1 MEKTIFKG
9 YVNGKTFTTVED
21 YNKAITDAIKNN
33 EQLISYSK
41 YDKIVDSEK
50 KIDSEKKNKEIVKSI
65 DTTEIEKFNKNL
77 KYLNDFIEKEL
88 EAFWNP
94 FTNLFKF

>member
-77 KYLNDFIEKEL
+77 NYLNDLIEKEL
-88 EAFWNP
+88 EVFRNP

>member
-65 DTTEIEKFNKNL
+65 DTTEIEKLATYTLTRDVKSMM
-77 KYLNDFIEKEL
+77 
-88 EAFWNP
+88 
-94 FTNLFKF
+94 

>member
-88 EAFWNP
+88 EVFRNP